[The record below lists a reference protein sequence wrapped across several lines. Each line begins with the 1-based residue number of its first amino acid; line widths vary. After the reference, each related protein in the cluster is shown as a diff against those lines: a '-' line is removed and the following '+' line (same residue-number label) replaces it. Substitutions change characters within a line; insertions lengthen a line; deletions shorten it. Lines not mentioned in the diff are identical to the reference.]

1 MATNLTAAQAKKW
14 ENLLLNF
21 AKNFCKENY
30 GVEFNIPLRLNGTM
44 KRALGWFKHYG
55 GWNKPECIELSR
67 DLIKNFNEDMIIK
80 VLKHEL
86 IHYCL
91 YTLKLDYKDGQMRF
105 ENEIVKHNSVS
116 SGSHEIEKGRVVK
129 NSFEPSQEFIE
140 LVKKN
145 KKETKTNKKETET
158 NKQETPETDKQIN
171 NTNKQIVVNVNGE
184 EYYFESQT
192 EAAKWFADKFT
203 TTLNSAKW
211 YINKMLKGLYSAKR
225 GKLVG
230 VRVYAK

>member
-1 MATNLTAAQAKKW
+1 MATNLTASQAKKW
-14 ENLLLNF
+14 ENLFLDF
-21 AKNFCKENY
+21 AKAFCKENY
-30 GVEFNIPLRLNGTM
+30 GVEFNIPLRLNGRM
-44 KRALGWFKHYG
+44 KKALGWFRHYS
-55 GWNKPECIELSR
+55 GWGHPEDIEIAK
-67 DLIKNFNEDMIIK
+67 DLIKNFNEEIIIK

-91 YTLKLDYKDGQMRF
+91 YTLKLDYRDGQFRF
-105 ENEIVKHNSVS
+105 ENELIKHDSIS
-116 SGSHEIEKGRVVK
+116 SGSIEIEKGRVIK
-129 NSFEPSQEFIE
+129 NSFEPSQAFID
-140 LVKKN
+140 LVKKTKA
-145 KKETKTNKKETET
+145 KKETPKAI
-158 NKQETPETDKQIN
+158 KQVIN
-171 NTNKQIVVNVNGE
+171 ANKQIIVNVNGE

-192 EAAKWFADKFT
+192 QAAKWFADKFA